1 MAINGAAA
9 LGVHAQQANRQ
20 GQKHQT
26 RALAE
31 AGMGIDGTGAA
42 QGVHHAGQGAQ
53 HVQGAQQAQHVQGA
67 QQGAHHVTH
76 GQQHAQQ
83 CQQ

>member
-1 MAINGAAA
+1 MQRDVQDQERQARVLAEVGMAIDGAAA

-20 GQKHQT
+20 GRKHQT

-31 AGMGIDGTGAA
+31 AGMVIDGTGAA

-53 HVQGAQQAQHVQGA
+53 HV
-67 QQGAHHVTH
+67 
-76 GQQHAQQ
+76 
-83 CQQ
+83 